1 MTARHSQDHRQKD
14 VLRERDNLWDL
25 TRGDAEDNRSSPHWR
40 GWRGLALAT
49 ALDFNYLSAAITFV
63 WLIVLP
69 AIVVGLVVPG
79 VIVIAHWKLDAAA
92 LITIKPTT
100 ALITLALLVGAL
112 WVARPLLAVAVD

>member
-1 MTARHSQDHRQKD
+1 MQMG
-14 VLRERDNLWDL
+14 VPEERDDLWDL
-25 TRGDAEDNRSSPHWR
+25 RRGDAEDNRSSPKWR
-40 GWRGLALAT
+40 GWRGLAVSA
-49 ALDFNYLSAAITFV
+49 ALEFNYLSAAITFV

-69 AIVVGLVVPG
+69 AIVVGLVVPAA
-79 VIVIAHWKLDAAA
+79 IVLAHWKLDAAA